1 MDHWFTPFQ
10 EIQTMTTPAF
20 SRPTVGV
27 FGLGSMGFGMA
38 ASLLKAQLPTA
49 GFDISADQEKAFAD
63 QGGKDL
69 GNRKQA
75 AAQLDVAVIVVVN
88 AAQTEDVLF
97 GTQGIAADLK
107 AGALVM
113 SCATV
118 DPDFARQMEARL
130 ADQGVLYL
138 DSPISGGAI
147 KAADGALSIMASG
160 TPAAFEAAEP
170 ALEAM
175 AETVFRLGD
184 VAGPGS
190 AMKIVNQ
197 LLAGVHIAAAAEAVT
212 FGLSQGVDAQSVYEV
227 ISKCAGTS
235 WMFENRVPH
244 ILEDDY
250 APRSAVDIF
259 VKDLG
264 IVADAARKQKFAA
277 PLASTALDQFVMA
290 SGSGFGKEDDA
301 AVAKVYAAR
310 AGLELPKK

>member
-1 MDHWFTPFQ
+1 
-10 EIQTMTTPAF
+10 MTGSSPT
-20 SRPTVGV
+20 RPTVGV
-27 FGLGSMGFGMA
+27 IGLGSMGYGMA
-38 ASLLKAQLPTA
+38 CSLLKAQLPTV
-49 GFDISADQEKAFAD
+49 GFDISVDQEKAFLD

-69 GNRKQA
+69 GSRREA
-75 AAQLDVAVIVVVN
+75 ATKLDIVVIVVVN

-97 GTQGIAADLK
+97 GHDGIANALK
-107 AGALVM
+107 SGAVVM

-118 DPDFARQMEARL
+118 DPDFARDMESRL
-130 ADQGVLYL
+130 ADLGVLYL

-147 KAADGALSIMASG
+147 KAAEGALSIMASG
-160 TPAAFEAAEP
+160 SAEAFEVSAP
-170 ALEAM
+170 ALDAM

-184 VAGPGS
+184 EAGPGS
-190 AMKIVNQ
+190 AMKVVNQ

-212 FGLSQGVDAQSVYEV
+212 FGLSQGVDAQSVYDV

-264 IVADAARKQKFAA
+264 IVNDAARKQKFAA
-277 PLASTALDQFVMA
+277 PLASTALNQFLMA
-290 SGSGFGKEDDA
+290 AGSGLGQEDDA
-301 AVAKVYAAR
+301 AVAKIYAAR
-310 AGLELPKK
+310 AGLQLPKTK

>member
-1 MDHWFTPFQ
+1 MTPS
-10 EIQTMTTPAF
+10 PS
-20 SRPTVGV
+20 SRPTVAV
-27 FGLGSMGFGMA
+27 FGLGSMGYGMA
-38 ASLLKAQLPTA
+38 SSLLQAQLPTV
-49 GFDISADQEKAFAD
+49 GYDISPDQEKRFKE
-63 QGGKDL
+63 QGGKDP
-69 GNRKQA
+69 GSRKETA
-75 AAQLDVAVIVVVN
+75 AEIDIVVIVVVN

-97 GTQGIAADLK
+97 GEEGIAADLK
-107 AGALVM
+107 PGAVVM
-113 SCATV
+113 ACTTV
-118 DPDFARQMEARL
+118 DPDFARAMEARL
-130 ADQGVLYL
+130 AETGVLYL
-138 DSPISGGAI
+138 DCPISGGAV
-147 KAADGALSIMASG
+147 KAATGDLSIMASG
-160 TPAAFEAAEP
+160 TAAAFEASAP

-184 VAGPGS
+184 QAGPGS
-190 AMKIVNQ
+190 AMKVVNQ

-212 FGLSQGVDAQSVYEV
+212 FGLSQGIDAQSCYDV

-264 IVADAARKQKFAA
+264 IVTEAARKQEFEA

-301 AVAKVYAAR
+301 AVAKIYAAR
-310 AGLELPKK
+310 ASLELPRK